1 MNQYLLYKKYLDIN
15 ERFSGHGQNH
25 LLDKLILF
33 KHDYSLPNMLQVKVH
48 KIKSKTNSELD
59 FLFPNKILTTGS
71 DLYEGCTLE
80 AVISIQPLETKTEI
94 RPHSLSVHSYKSP
107 TFCDYCGVMLFGM
120 FKQVAFSVYMIMTNE
135 IIILVFRD

>member
-1 MNQYLLYKKYLDIN
+1 M
-15 ERFSGHGQNH
+15 
-25 LLDKLILF
+25 
-33 KHDYSLPNMLQVKVH
+33 
-48 KIKSKTNSELD
+48 
-59 FLFPNKILTTGS
+59 TTGS

-120 FKQVAFSVYMIMTNE
+120 FKQVRHFVKIETTHYFPD
-135 IIILVFRD
+135 L

>member
-1 MNQYLLYKKYLDIN
+1 M
-15 ERFSGHGQNH
+15 
-25 LLDKLILF
+25 
-33 KHDYSLPNMLQVKVH
+33 
-48 KIKSKTNSELD
+48 
-59 FLFPNKILTTGS
+59 TTGS

-120 FKQVAFSVYMIMTNE
+120 FKQVSFSVYMMMTNE
-135 IIILVFRD
+135 TIILAFI